1 MSICL
6 SSYMSDFQIVIR
18 VDSNSMDMRVNMGG
32 AYIISIMVLGVVSF
46 QGLIR
51 IILMRKR
58 IP

>member
-1 MSICL
+1 
-6 SSYMSDFQIVIR
+6 MSDFQIVIR